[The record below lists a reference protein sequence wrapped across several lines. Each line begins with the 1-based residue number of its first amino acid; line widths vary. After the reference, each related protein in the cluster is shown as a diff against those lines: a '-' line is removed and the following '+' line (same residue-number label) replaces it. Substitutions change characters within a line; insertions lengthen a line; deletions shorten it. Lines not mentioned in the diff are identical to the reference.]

1 MSEKHARVAD
11 MVAKILAL
19 LPALDTSR
27 RKMFFLWLRSHHSG
41 TCFTDGNLRDRL
53 TDWFDTL
60 SVDSLDGE
68 YRLILSEIVWWR
80 ELDEQSFAEVVRSER
95 ALAVQHNRRD
105 DMGNEHVSASS
116 GVE

>member
-41 TCFTDGNLRDRL
+41 TCFTERNLGNRL
-53 TDWFDTL
+53 TVWFEAL
-60 SVDSLDGE
+60 SIDSLDWE

-80 ELDEQSFAEVVRSER
+80 DLDEQSYAEVVRSER

-116 GVE
+116 SVE